1 MCILVKIHQKARETV
16 TWGRLYY
23 SITKYNIDIE
33 LLELL
38 EPCRYNSYQM
48 IKSSLMMATHTFINN
63 LAAAILC

>member
-1 MCILVKIHQKARETV
+1 MCILVKIHQKASETV

-38 EPCRYNSYQM
+38 EPMQVQFISNDKVFFNDGNSYIYQQP
-48 IKSSLMMATHTFINN
+48 SS
-63 LAAAILC
+63 

>member
-38 EPCRYNSYQM
+38 EPMQVQFISNDKVFFNDGNSYIYQQP
-48 IKSSLMMATHTFINN
+48 SS
-63 LAAAILC
+63 

>member
-23 SITKYNIDIE
+23 SITKYNMDIE

-38 EPCRYNSYQM
+38 EPMQVQFISNDKVLFNDGNSYIYQQP
-48 IKSSLMMATHTFINN
+48 SS
-63 LAAAILC
+63 